1 MMADKQAR
9 LALANGTVVAGQ
21 STGAEGTTF
30 GELVF
35 NTCMTG
41 YQEILTDP
49 SYKGQIV
56 LMTAPEIGNYGINWQ
71 DVESQATHVSGWVT
85 RRLSP
90 TPSNWRSSGS
100 LEGYLRQQGVVGIT
114 GVDTRALTRQV
125 REFGAIKAGI
135 TTDASISDEELVAQ
149 VNAQPNIEEQGLVAK
164 VSTPQPYQLRHNQQ
178 STANNGGDYVVDR
191 LVVVDYGVKQSILNY
206 LKTLVRVV
214 TVVPSSASLALIQSY
229 EPQGVLLSNGPGDPT
244 TLPEAVQLA
253 KDLLAADIPTFGICL
268 GHQILSLA
276 CGAQVAKLP
285 FGHHGGNH
293 PVQDCQTGKVSITSQ
308 NHNYATLPSSF
319 PEDTLMVTHVN
330 LNDDTIAGIRHRT
343 KAMASVQFHPEAAPG
358 PHDSTYL
365 FRDFM
370 AEVVSI

>member
-1 MMADKQAR
+1 MQNPPAAR
-9 LALANGTVVAGQ
+9 LALANGTIVTGQ
-21 STGAEGTTF
+21 STGAQGTSF

-71 DVESQATHVSGWVT
+71 DVESQATHVAGWVT

-90 TPSNWRSSGS
+90 TPSNWRASGS
-100 LEGYLRQQGVVGIT
+100 LEGYLRQQGIVGIT

-135 TTDASISDEELVAQ
+135 TTDSSLSDEELLAQ
-149 VNAQPNIEEQGLVAK
+149 VRQQPAIEDQGLVGQ
-164 VSTPQPYQLRHNQQ
+164 VSTPQAYQLRQDGKLGE
-178 STANNGGDYVVDR
+178 TMVDR
-191 LVVVDYGVKQSILNY
+191 LVVVDFGIKQSILSY
-206 LKTLVRVV
+206 LKTLVRII
-214 TVVPSSASLALIQSY
+214 TVVPSTATLADIQAY
-229 EPQGVLLSNGPGDPT
+229 EPQGVLLSNGPGDPQ
-244 TLPEAVQLA
+244 TLPKAVELA
-253 KDLLAADIPTFGICL
+253 KALLEANIPTFGICL
-268 GHQILSLA
+268 GHQLLSLA

-293 PVQDCQTGKVSITSQ
+293 PVQDCRTGSVAITSQ
-308 NHNYATLPSSF
+308 NHNFATLPTNF
-319 PEDTLMVTHVN
+319 PKDVAEVTHIN
-330 LNDDTIAGIRHRT
+330 LNDNTIAGIRHRH

-365 FRDFM
+365 FKDFM
-370 AEVVSI
+370 AEVIA